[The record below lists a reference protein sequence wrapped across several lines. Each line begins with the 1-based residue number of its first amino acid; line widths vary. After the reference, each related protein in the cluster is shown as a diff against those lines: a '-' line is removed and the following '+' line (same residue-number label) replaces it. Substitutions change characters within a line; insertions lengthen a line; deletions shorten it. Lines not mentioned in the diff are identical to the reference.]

1 MNDILPF
8 LVSGTA
14 VGAVYGLAG
23 TGLVLTYKTSGIFNF
38 GHGALATIAAYLF
51 YALHVVHGIDWRIAA
66 AVTILVAGPVL
77 GLAMEVFARGLAHR
91 PVAMKIVGTVGLIL
105 AVQGAGS
112 LLYGPDL
119 INVEDFLP
127 KAGETFP
134 LGGINVRYQY
144 LTITVLALVAVAAL
158 QVLFRFTR
166 TGLAMRAVVD
176 DPDLLGLKGT
186 SPMRVRRTAWVVGSM
201 FAALSGVLVLPLS
214 GLEPISLTFLV
225 VVAFGAAA
233 IGGFSSIPL
242 TFVGGILLGIG
253 SDVVKP
259 YVVDVSWLSGLPSSL
274 PFVVLFVVLM
284 FLRQRRGQAGA
295 PERRPRLEWRA
306 PVRVRLVTSAVVLA
320 GFAVVPALAGDKL
333 GFFTVGLTQIILLL
347 SLGLLVRTSGQV
359 SLCHAVFGAIGAV
372 AFSQFMSD
380 FHLPWAVALLL
391 GGLVAVPVGAL
402 VALPAIRLSGLYL
415 GLATFGFAIMVE
427 RLLYPLNFMF
437 TPLAEGRS
445 MPRPSF
451 ATGDDAYYYLVLVLV
466 VLAAVI
472 VEAVTRGRLGRMS
485 RGMAESP
492 VAVATAGLSTGVT
505 KVIVFCLS
513 AFLAAIAGVLYGSSV
528 QTASTTD
535 PHFTSFSSLTLLVIL
550 AIAPFGPPWGAV
562 FMGMTAVIP
571 AFLTGA
577 DTGFVLNM
585 VFGISAIVVS
595 VGDGPPSPPVWWRSF
610 LNRIGGR
617 AAKPATVTPPDPRPS
632 PHPAVHT
639 NPREGLKVEGLTV
652 RYGGL
657 TAVDGLTLH
666 APPGRVT
673 GLIGPNGSG
682 KTTTFDACSGLTAPG
697 AGRITLHGAD
707 VTRLGLAARGR
718 AGLGRTFQNMA
729 LCESL
734 TVEENVALGHESGL
748 AGRNVLNQLVA
759 SPKRRAET
767 RAAAWSAMELCG
779 ITELAGR
786 QAGALS
792 IGHRRLVE
800 LARCLA
806 GPFDLLLLDEP
817 SSGLDR
823 AETTAFAEVVNR
835 VVEERGIGVL
845 LVEHDMPLVMSM
857 CEHIYVLDV
866 GALLFEG
873 TPEAVRSSD
882 RVRAAYLGRETT
894 QIEESPR

>member
-1 MNDILPF
+1 L
-8 LVSGTA
+8 
-14 VGAVYGLAG
+14 
-23 TGLVLTYKTSGIFNF
+23 
-38 GHGALATIAAYLF
+38 
-51 YALHVVHGIDWRIAA
+51 
-66 AVTILVAGPVL
+66 
-77 GLAMEVFARGLAHR
+77 
-91 PVAMKIVGTVGLIL
+91 
-105 AVQGAGS
+105 
-112 LLYGPDL
+112 
-119 INVEDFLP
+119 
-127 KAGETFP
+127 
-134 LGGINVRYQY
+134 
-144 LTITVLALVAVAAL
+144 
-158 QVLFRFTR
+158 
-166 TGLAMRAVVD
+166 
-176 DPDLLGLKGT
+176 
-186 SPMRVRRTAWVVGSM
+186 
-201 FAALSGVLVLPLS
+201 
-214 GLEPISLTFLV
+214 
-225 VVAFGAAA
+225 
-233 IGGFSSIPL
+233 
-242 TFVGGILLGIG
+242 
-253 SDVVKP
+253 
-259 YVVDVSWLSGLPSSL
+259 
-274 PFVVLFVVLM
+274 
-284 FLRQRRGQAGA
+284 
-295 PERRPRLEWRA
+295 
-306 PVRVRLVTSAVVLA
+306 
-320 GFAVVPALAGDKL
+320 
-333 GFFTVGLTQIILLL
+333 
-347 SLGLLVRTSGQV
+347 
-359 SLCHAVFGAIGAV
+359 
-372 AFSQFMSD
+372 
-380 FHLPWAVALLL
+380 VALLL

-427 RLLYPLNFMF
+427 RLLYPLDFMF
-437 TPLAEGRS
+437 TPLGTGRS

-451 ATGDDAYYYLVLVLV
+451 ATDDDTYYYFVLGLV
-466 VLAAVI
+466 VLAAVV
-472 VEAVTRGRLGRMS
+472 VEGVTRGRLGRMS

-513 AFLAAIAGVLYGSSV
+513 AFLAAIAGTLYGSSV

-535 PHFTSFSSLTLLVIL
+535 PHFTSFSSLILLVIL

-577 DTGFVLNM
+577 DTGFALNM

-595 VGDGPPSPPVWWRSF
+595 VGDGPPAPPAWWRSF

-617 AAKPATVTPPDPRPS
+617 AAKPATVTPPDTGTALPLAEHTDPRD
-632 PHPAVHT
+632 
-639 NPREGLKVEGLTV
+639 GLRVEGLTV

-682 KTTTFDACSGLTAPG
+682 KTTTFDACSGLTTPG

-748 AGRNVLNQLVA
+748 AGRNVLKQLVA
-759 SPKRRAET
+759 SPRRLRET

-779 ITELAGR
+779 ITDLAGR
-786 QAGALS
+786 QAGDLS

-835 VVEERGIGVL
+835 VVEDRGIGVL

-866 GALLFEG
+866 GTLLFEG
-873 TPEAVRSSD
+873 APEEVRSSD
-882 RVRAAYLGRETT
+882 QVRAAYLGRETT
-894 QIEESPR
+894 QIEEESPR